1 MAMQIPSLRGPRLL
15 LRPWRPTDIEPF
27 VALNAD
33 PRVMEH
39 FPSVMTR
46 DETLASL
53 SRIQAHF
60 DTHGYG
66 VWVVSLA
73 ENDTRDEQG
82 RHGDFLGF
90 VGIYHP
96 TFTAHFTSP
105 DCPCLEIAWRLAPSA
120 WGHGYATEGARLCL
134 DHAFR
139 VLGVD
144 EVVSLTVPRNTRST
158 AVMQRLG
165 MQRDP
170 RDDFDHPRLPEG
182 HPLRR
187 HVLYRL
193 PRPRFFAS
201 PISATN
207 PQH

>member
-1 MAMQIPSLRGPRLL
+1 MHIPSLRGPRLL
-15 LRPWRPTDIEPF
+15 LRPWQDADVEPF

-33 PRVMEH
+33 PVVMQH
-39 FPSVMTR
+39 FPSVLSR

-53 SRIQAHF
+53 ERIRAHF
-60 DTHGYG
+60 ATHGYG
-66 VWVVSLA
+66 VWVVSRPGEA
-73 ENDTRDEQG
+73 
-82 RHGDFLGF
+82 DFLGF

-105 DCPCLEIAWRLAPSA
+105 EAPCLEIAWRLVPAA
-120 WGHGYATEGARLCL
+120 WGKGYATEGARLSL
-134 DHAFR
+134 RHAFS

-144 EVVSLTVPRNTRST
+144 EVVSLTVPSNERSR

-165 MQRDP
+165 MQHSP
-170 RDDFDHPRLPEG
+170 ADDFDHPRLPEG

-193 PRPRFFAS
+193 PRSRFVDVL
-201 PISATN
+201 
-207 PQH
+207 

>member
-1 MAMQIPSLRGPRLL
+1 
-15 LRPWRPTDIEPF
+15 
-27 VALNAD
+27 
-33 PRVMEH
+33 MEH

-53 SRIQAHF
+53 ARIQAHF
-60 DTHGYG
+60 DAHGYG

-73 ENDTRDEQG
+73 PKDGHDEQE
-82 RHGDFLGF
+82 RHDEQKRHDDFLGF

-105 DCPCLEIAWRLAPSA
+105 DRPCLEIAWRLTPSV

-139 VLGVD
+139 ALGVD
-144 EVVSLTVPRNTRST
+144 EVVSLTVPKNTRST

-193 PRPRFFAS
+193 PRQRFLAS
-201 PISATN
+201 PISATE
-207 PQH
+207 PRH

>member
-1 MAMQIPSLRGPRLL
+1 M
-15 LRPWRPTDIEPF
+15 EPF

-53 SRIQAHF
+53 SRIKDHF
-60 DTHGYG
+60 AAHGYG
-66 VWVVSLA
+66 VWVVSRA
-73 ENDTRDEQG
+73 EKDGHGKPPGHDEPPRADEQD
-82 RHGDFLGF
+82 DFLGF

-105 DCPCLEIAWRLAPSA
+105 DRPCLEIAWRLTPSA

-134 DHAFR
+134 DHAFD
-139 VLGVD
+139 VLGVE
-144 EVVSLTVPRNTRST
+144 EVVSLTVPHNTRSR
-158 AVMQRLG
+158 AVMERVG
-165 MQRDP
+165 MLRDP

-193 PRPRFFAS
+193 PRHRFRACAVRA
-201 PISATN
+201 PE
-207 PQH
+207 PQS